1 MPRAHSLIRV
11 SSRARRAAA
20 HPRPAPQRPLHRI
33 VVVGQRPL
41 VEQLVPAH
49 RSHRTKLA
57 CTSSPTVTVVGSLIV
72 GDLRM
77 WLYRSIP
84 ATHDKCVGADHSL
97 PATGRCSPPGYGAI
111 LSSVPLADDEAKR

>member
-1 MPRAHSLIRV
+1 VVGSRRSLRKSNFESRCRARICSIRV

-33 VVVGQRPL
+33 VVVGQRSL

-57 CTSSPTVTVVGSLIV
+57 CTSSPTVTVVDSLMV
-72 GDLRM
+72 GDLGM
-77 WLYRSIP
+77 WLYR
-84 ATHDKCVGADHSL
+84 AH
-97 PATGRCSPPGYGAI
+97 PGN
-111 LSSVPLADDEAKR
+111 PR